1 MTLATAYQPGMCLLA
16 LLVIQHNAGNII
28 ALIRAK
34 GGKKKVR
41 VEIERLGEVVYNRC
55 KKGHFQMEGGVN
67 MTTRNVTAADF
78 GSRYEA
84 PGAELVRI
92 ACQFQSRIL
101 LKSGGDAGQ
110 RKRVLWE

>member
-1 MTLATAYQPGMCLLA
+1 
-16 LLVIQHNAGNII
+16 
-28 ALIRAK
+28 
-34 GGKKKVR
+34 
-41 VEIERLGEVVYNRC
+41 
-55 KKGHFQMEGGVN
+55 

-101 LKSGGDAGQ
+101 LKSGEMQVNAKSIMGMMTLGLDTGEEVTVSVEGCDEADAM
-110 RKRVLWE
+110 RCIEKYLTSE

>member
-1 MTLATAYQPGMCLLA
+1 
-16 LLVIQHNAGNII
+16 
-28 ALIRAK
+28 
-34 GGKKKVR
+34 
-41 VEIERLGEVVYNRC
+41 
-55 KKGHFQMEGGVN
+55 

-101 LKSGGDAGQ
+101 LKSGEMQVNAKSIMGMMAF
-110 RKRVLWE
+110 

>member
-1 MTLATAYQPGMCLLA
+1 
-16 LLVIQHNAGNII
+16 
-28 ALIRAK
+28 
-34 GGKKKVR
+34 
-41 VEIERLGEVVYNRC
+41 
-55 KKGHFQMEGGVN
+55 MEGGVN

-101 LKSGGDAGQ
+101 LKSGEMQVNAKSIMGMMTLNLTEGEELVVSADGEDEEHAVASIENYLTGKQ
-110 RKRVLWE
+110 VV

>member
-1 MTLATAYQPGMCLLA
+1 
-16 LLVIQHNAGNII
+16 
-28 ALIRAK
+28 
-34 GGKKKVR
+34 
-41 VEIERLGEVVYNRC
+41 
-55 KKGHFQMEGGVN
+55 MEGGVN

-101 LKSGGDAGQ
+101 LKSGDCLLYTSDAADE
-110 RKRVLWE
+110 L

>member
-1 MTLATAYQPGMCLLA
+1 
-16 LLVIQHNAGNII
+16 
-28 ALIRAK
+28 
-34 GGKKKVR
+34 
-41 VEIERLGEVVYNRC
+41 
-55 KKGHFQMEGGVN
+55 MEGGVN

-101 LKSGGDAGQ
+101 LKSGEMQVNAKSSMGSRGADQ
-110 RKRVLWE
+110 IPRLKRSCPM

>member
-1 MTLATAYQPGMCLLA
+1 
-16 LLVIQHNAGNII
+16 
-28 ALIRAK
+28 
-34 GGKKKVR
+34 
-41 VEIERLGEVVYNRC
+41 
-55 KKGHFQMEGGVN
+55 MEGGVN

-101 LKSGGDAGQ
+101 LKSGEMQVNRQREWKLRSQLRDATKS
-110 RKRVLWE
+110 RLFSK